1 MAVEPYAS
9 RLTPDCWSEATME
22 CRLVLEDGAC
32 FEGRS
37 IGAPGTAVGEVVF
50 STSMTGYQEML
61 TDPSY
66 AGQLL
71 TLTYPLIGNY
81 GVTEQDLESRGVQA
95 AGFLVKQLAEAPS
108 NWRSQGDLRGFLQQA
123 GTVALE
129 GIDTRALTRHLRVRG
144 VMMGCLT
151 TELSREEALARLAAA
166 PDYSTIDFVRRVT
179 TEKPYVWAA
188 GGRWAFGGGRSDADT
203 GTQHPTPTA
212 QRPLRVALVDCGVK
226 FNIMREL
233 AALGCETTVVPC
245 TTSAEEILDL
255 EPDGIAFSPGPGD
268 PKHLGY
274 VVETARR
281 LVGKRPIFGICLGN
295 QIVGAAFGASTFK
308 LPFGHRGGNHPV
320 KELRTGRVTIT
331 SQNHGFAVDPAG
343 LEGSGL
349 EVTHVNLNDGTVEGL
364 QHRELPIFT
373 IQYHPEANPGPRDS
387 EYLFGRFVEAM
398 TE

>member
-1 MAVEPYAS
+1 MN
-9 RLTPDCWSEATME
+9 
-22 CRLVLEDGAC
+22 CRLVLEDGAT

-37 IGAPGTAVGEVVF
+37 VGAEGTALGEVVF

-66 AGQLL
+66 AGQIL

-81 GVTEQDLESRGVQA
+81 GVTKEDFESRRVQA
-95 AGFLVKQLAEAPS
+95 AGFIVKQIADLPS
-108 NWRSQGDLRGFLQQA
+108 NWRSQGDLRAFLQES

-144 VMMGCLT
+144 VMMGCVT
-151 TELSREEALARLAAA
+151 TELSPEEALAKLAAA
-166 PDYSTIDFVRRVT
+166 PEYSATDWVRHVST
-179 TEKPYVWAA
+179 AAPYVWQA
-188 GGRWAFGGGRSDADT
+188 GAGVQAFGRSGVRDSVRSDRPDRFVRSDPNAR
-203 GTQHPTPTA
+203 TPEYLNTH
-212 QRPLRVALVDCGVK
+212 RVVLVDCGVK
-226 FNIMREL
+226 FNILREL

-255 EPDGIAFSPGPGD
+255 DPAGIAFSPGPGD
-268 PKHLGY
+268 PERLGY

-281 LVGKRPIFGICLGN
+281 LLGKRPIFGICMGN
-295 QIVGAAFGASTFK
+295 QIVGAAFGARTFK

-320 KELRTGRVTIT
+320 KELQTGRVTIT
-331 SQNHGFAVDPAG
+331 SQNHGYAVDPAG
-343 LEGSGL
+343 LESSGL

-387 EYLFGRFVEAM
+387 EYLFQRFVEAM
-398 TE
+398 A

>member
-1 MAVEPYAS
+1 MI
-9 RLTPDCWSEATME
+9 
-22 CRLVLEDGAC
+22 CRLVLEDGVA

-37 IGAPGTAVGEVVF
+37 VGAVGTALGEVVF

-81 GVTEQDLESRGVQA
+81 GVTQEDFESRQVRV
-95 AGFLVKQLAEAPS
+95 AGFIVKQVADAPS
-108 NWRSQGDLRGFLQQA
+108 NWRSQGDLRAFLRES

-151 TELSREEALARLAAA
+151 TELSREEALAKLASA
-166 PDYSTIDFVRRVT
+166 PQYSASDWVRQVS
-179 TEKPYVWAA
+179 TEAPYVWKA
-188 GGRWAFGGGRSDADT
+188 GVGSGEGGVEGQQRRSS
-203 GTQHPTPTA
+203 PNS
-212 QRPLRVALVDCGVK
+212 PLPPPHSRRVVLVDCGVK
-226 FNIMREL
+226 FNILREL

-245 TTSAEEILDL
+245 TAAADEILDL
-255 EPDGIAFSPGPGD
+255 APDGVAFSPGPGD
-268 PKHLGY
+268 PERLGY

-281 LVGKRPIFGICLGN
+281 LIGKRPIFGICMGN
-295 QIVGAAFGASTFK
+295 QIVGTAFGAGTFK

-343 LEGSGL
+343 LENSGL

-387 EYLFGRFVEAM
+387 EYLFQRFVEAM
-398 TE
+398 S